1 VVDSRKSRRAG
12 DTRLFG
18 RRLSN
23 HQRPVVS
30 HVGTGDIG
38 TSSVPFLSFLACII
52 ITNIITVL
60 VHPVTHT
67 SRFLHHASPNLES
80 QRIHPSGER
89 ESPPPCYTQPAAFS
103 VDTVVKEGLEMGVHQ
118 PVSVDV
124 WTGGWVE

>member
-1 VVDSRKSRRAG
+1 LVDLTSDQRSSK
-12 DTRLFG
+12 RL
-18 RRLSN
+18 
-23 HQRPVVS
+23 VAY

-38 TSSVPFLSFLACII
+38 TSSIPFLSFLACII
-52 ITNIITVL
+52 ITNIITAL

-89 ESPPPCYTQPAAFS
+89 ESPPSCYTQPAAFS
-103 VDTVVKEGLEMGVHQ
+103 FDSVLEERLEMGVHQ
-118 PVSVDV
+118 PVFMDV